1 MKVKHKTKQL
11 LSTFIMPVSLVIA
24 LLIMFVVYKTAG
36 VNYYELTYDYKYFY
50 VFSAPVILFFAGG
63 FAIPEIWDKNN
74 KKLSK
79 ILLAI
84 SFVLNAVITFG
95 ITAFDSLW
103 YNLYLFNPYN
113 YMSFEGL
120 FDVFGTEYTAFFPII
135 WMIVFGFS
143 AVCLVGVPLLGAY
156 LFSTKKML
164 IKIPA
169 LCLIVASLI
178 TVGGIGINTYLNDS
192 IFYDVKGN
200 EYSNPYDVVYY
211 DDNGKSYRIEE
222 IDDYDFDH
230 DACNVKVKAED
241 GSCEYYIGECYINEE
256 TGLMITDE
264 NCEIIVALTEA
275 ENDEM
280 EEKSF
285 EDDSYIQIYKDRNGN
300 KYRQI
305 ANALYDKNGK
315 LLKKYRFRI
324 NSTYYQLRKDANADI
339 DFYHYDLKGNS
350 YVHGETIVFYD
361 AEDNTYI
368 NQHHDWTNYNSNY
381 DIYDKDGKK
390 IGSIDGW
397 DCLIDIKTGLLV
409 IADYE
414 YNVDTKYYEDKRT
427 NKYQQ
432 LNETSYDK
440 YGKVGKV
447 QFLSENYDW

>member
-24 LLIMFVVYKTAG
+24 SLIMFAVYKATG

-50 VFSAPVILFFAGG
+50 VFSAPVILFFSGG
-63 FAIPEIWDKNN
+63 LAIPKIWDNNN

-84 SFVLNAVITFG
+84 SFVLNIIITFG

-103 YNLYLFNPYN
+103 YNLRLFNPYD
-113 YMSFEGL
+113 YMSFDGL
-120 FDVFGTEYTAFFPII
+120 FGVFGSEYTVFFPIVWI
-135 WMIVFGFS
+135 IVFGLS
-143 AVCLVGVPLLGAY
+143 AICLVGAPLLGAY

-169 LCLIVASLI
+169 LCLIIASLI
-178 TVGGIGINTYLNDS
+178 TVGEIGINTYITDS

-211 DDNGKSYRIEE
+211 DDNGKSYKIEE
-222 IDDYDFDH
+222 IADYDFDRI
-230 DACNVKVKAED
+230 ACNVKVKAED

-264 NCEIIVALTEA
+264 NCEIIVALTQA

-280 EEKSF
+280 EEKSL
-285 EDDSYIQIYKDRNGN
+285 DDSYIQIYKDRNGN
-300 KYRQI
+300 EYRQI

-324 NSTYYQLRKDANADI
+324 NSTYYQLIKDANADM
-339 DFYHYDLKGNS
+339 DFYHYDLKGNR
-350 YVHGETIVFYD
+350 YVLGETIPFYD
-361 AEDNTYI
+361 TEGKTYI
-368 NQHHDWTNYNSNY
+368 KQPHNWADYNSDY

-397 DCLIDIKTGLLV
+397 DCRIDINTGLLV

-414 YNVDTKYYEDKRT
+414 YNVDTGYYEDKKA
-427 NKYQQ
+427 NKYQC

-440 YGKVGKV
+440 NGKVGKV
-447 QFLSENYDW
+447 EFLSGYYNW

>member
-11 LSTFIMPVSLVIA
+11 LSTLIMPVSLVIA
-24 LLIMFVVYKTAG
+24 LLIMFAVYKATG
-36 VNYYELTYDYKYFY
+36 INYYELTYDYKYFY
-50 VFSAPVILFFAGG
+50 VFSAPVILFFTGG
-63 FAIPEIWDKNN
+63 FAIPKIWDNNN

-95 ITAFDSLW
+95 ITAFDNLW
-103 YNLYLFNPYN
+103 YDLYLFNPYN
-113 YMSFEGL
+113 NMNFEGL
-120 FDVFGTEYTAFFPII
+120 FDVFGTEYTVFFPIVWI
-135 WMIVFGFS
+135 IVFAFS
-143 AVCLVGVPLLGAY
+143 AICLVGVPLLGAY

-164 IKIPA
+164 IKIPV
-169 LCLIVASLI
+169 LCLIVVSLI
-178 TVGGIGINTYLNDS
+178 TVGGIGINTYLTDN

-200 EYSNPYDVVYY
+200 EYKNPYDVVYY
-211 DDNGKSYRIEE
+211 DDNGKSYKIEE
-222 IDDYDFDH
+222 VADYSFDYN
-230 DACNVKVKAED
+230 ACNVKVKALD

-264 NCEIIVALTEA
+264 NCETIVALTKA

-285 EDDSYIQIYKDRNGN
+285 EDESYIQIYKDRNGN
-300 KYRQI
+300 EYRQI

-324 NSTYYQLRKDANADI
+324 NSTYYQLIKDANADM
-339 DFYHYDLKGNS
+339 DFYHYDLKGNR
-350 YVHGETIVFYD
+350 YVRGETIAFYD
-361 AEDNTYI
+361 AEGNTYI
-368 NQHHDWTNYNSNY
+368 NQLNDWTDYNSNY

-397 DCLIDIKTGLLV
+397 DCRIDIKTGLLV
-409 IADYE
+409 VADYE
-414 YNVDTKYYEDKRT
+414 YNVDTEYYEDK
-427 NKYQQ
+427 NADKYQA

-440 YGKVGKV
+440 NGKVGKV
-447 QFLSENYDW
+447 QPLSNYYDW

>member
-1 MKVKHKTKQL
+1 MKVKHKTKQV
-11 LSTFIMPVSLVIA
+11 LSAFIMPVSLVIA
-24 LLIMFVVYKTAG
+24 LLIMFVVYKATG
-36 VNYYELTYDYKYFY
+36 IDYYELTYDYKYFY

-63 FAIPEIWDKNN
+63 LAIPKIWDNN
-74 KKLSK
+74 HKKLSK

-103 YNLYLFNPYN
+103 YYLHLFNPYD

-120 FDVFGTEYTAFFPII
+120 FGVFETEYAVLFPII
-135 WMIVFGFS
+135 WIIAFGFS
-143 AVCLVGVPLLGAY
+143 AICLVGIPLLGAY
-156 LFSTKKML
+156 LFSTKKMF

-169 LCLIVASLI
+169 LCLIVVSLI
-178 TVGGIGINTYLNDS
+178 TVGGIGINTYLNDN

-200 EYSNPYDVVYY
+200 EYKNPYDVVYY
-211 DDNGKSYRIEE
+211 DDNGKSYKIEE
-222 IDDYDFDH
+222 IPDYDFYH
-230 DACNVKVKAED
+230 NACNVKVKAED

-264 NCEIIVALTEA
+264 NCETIVALTEA
-275 ENDEM
+275 ENEEM

-324 NSTYYQLRKDANADI
+324 NSTYYQLLKDANADK
-339 DFYHYDLKGNS
+339 DFYHYDLKGNR
-350 YVHGETIVFYD
+350 YVLGETITFYD
-361 AEDNTYI
+361 AEGNTYI
-368 NQHHDWTNYNSNY
+368 NQPHDWTDYNSNY
-381 DIYDKDGKK
+381 DIYNKDGKK
-390 IGSIDGW
+390 IGSIDGL

-409 IADYE
+409 VADYE
-414 YNVDTKYYEDKRT
+414 YNVDTGYYEDQNA
-427 NKYQQ
+427 NKYQA
-432 LNETSYDK
+432 LNETLYDK
-440 YGKVGKV
+440 NGKVTK
-447 QFLSENYDW
+447 QELSNYYYW